1 MELSTK
7 LTLLLTWSTMRM
19 NVKLQR
25 PRCAGC
31 YQVKM
36 FNFLRE
42 VDHHFSLKIKRKLL
56 FKMNLIS
63 RTVAKMDKV
72 VLANWQAQ
80 IFHFSSICKGLSR
93 VNSTKLDPKTCSERI
108 CQSSEYLLYAT
119 WISSKVHISTSIFC
133 KRRFILQ
140 VESGC
145 NCCEVN
151 GELVPDKQTWVV
163 GEETYGNN
171 VKYLSGRPKS

>member
-1 MELSTK
+1 
-7 LTLLLTWSTMRM
+7 
-19 NVKLQR
+19 
-25 PRCAGC
+25 
-31 YQVKM
+31 M

-72 VLANWQAQ
+72 IWQ
-80 IFHFSSICKGLSR
+80 IDKPKYSIIFSSICKGLSR

-171 VKYLSGRPKS
+171 VKYLSGGPEVLKPTKPRQELS